1 VLQILSELQFG
12 TAEKLTWELRAIDE
26 WDLGY
31 WRKRRHETYERA
43 AYSSRKKRRG
53 EIMLALR
60 QPHALILGPG
70 GEPGTDN
77 PW

>member
-1 VLQILSELQFG
+1 VAQILNDHQFDIVERL
-12 TAEKLTWELRAIDE
+12 AHELRAIDQ
-26 WDLGY
+26 WDIGY
-31 WRKRRHETYERA
+31 WRKRRREAYERA